1 MILSFNDK
9 NKYTFISNRN
19 KLNFSKNYFKNKTR
33 IDGYISNII
42 NSINLNYKKES
53 SLEDIFRNSYF
64 ISMTY
69 NLEKIINRN
78 NNLSEKNSSLTC
90 SNDDLSALVVYEF
103 RDFYNRFSRIF
114 TKDRNFM
121 RPCPH
126 PNIPIVY
133 CFLDAEGTRWGG
145 YKDEYKNIHLHG
157 LMVIPSRMH
166 QEFELTIKKFGSD
179 WKTSLHSCFD
189 TMDIQRLT
197 DYGLDVLT
205 VPYVLSYAS
214 KFIPIN
220 SQKLIFKIDQEFLP
234 RYGNKN
240 LDYYN

>member
-1 MILSFNDK
+1 MILSFTNN
-9 NKYTFISNRN
+9 NKYNFISNYN
-19 KLNFSKNYFKNKTR
+19 KDYFNKIYFKNKIR
-33 IDGYISNII
+33 IDNYIDNII
-42 NSINLNYKKES
+42 NSVSFNYQIDY
-53 SLEDIFRNSYF
+53 SLKDILMNGYF
-64 ISMTY
+64 ISITF
-69 NLEKIINRN
+69 NLEKLINRN

-90 SNDDLSALVVYEF
+90 SNGDLSALVVYEF

-121 RPCPH
+121 KPYPH
-126 PNIPIVY
+126 PNLPIVY
-133 CFLDAEGTRWGG
+133 YFLDAEGTRWGG

-166 QEFELTIKKFGSD
+166 QEFELSIKKFGSN

-189 TMDIQRLT
+189 TIDIQRLT
-197 DYGLDVLT
+197 DYGLGVLT